1 MNRVKLYACY
11 MEKAAHINVMID
23 LINKL
28 PLCSEKSP
36 DKIIR
41 FRIKYRKYDCY
52 VGDLLAIPRRFNTE
66 SIVIDALAG
75 DDAYPLHHVPLGDNN
90 EGRMSLKF
98 RDIVSWE
105 EFKDIHLPLY
115 ITKQI
120 KTFYFEKAFKRSI
133 DIGYT
138 GRSSDD

>member
-1 MNRVKLYACY
+1 MNRAKLYAY
-11 MEKAAHINVMID
+11 YLEKAAHINCMID

-41 FRIKYRKYDCY
+41 FRVTYRTINDCY

-66 SIVIDALAG
+66 SLIIDAVAG
-75 DDAYPLHHVPLGDNN
+75 DDAYPLYRVPLGDTN
-90 EGRMSLKF
+90 EGRICLKF

-105 EFKDIHLPLY
+105 EFQDINLPLY

-120 KTFYFEKAFKRSI
+120 KTFYLEKAFKRVQK
-133 DIGYT
+133 GN
-138 GRSSDD
+138 